1 MDWEISGREMEGKQA
16 GGRLSMPEKTQG
28 TGQTFEE
35 VAQSDPKI
43 REIS

>member
-1 MDWEISGREMEGKQA
+1 MEGEQA
-16 GGRLSMPEKTQG
+16 GGRLSVPEKTAC

-43 REIS
+43 RELS